1 MQNSLI
7 TALNARSAGAANAT
21 AAFWIL
27 SFIIPTNKVSAR
39 LYSTI
44 TSAPMIVGIIIVRT
58 ACGIGVS
65 SNNFLFVF
73 CTNISPEIY
82 FCPF

>member
-39 LYSTI
+39 LYSTV
-44 TSAPMIVGIIIVRT
+44 TSAPIIVGIIIV
-58 ACGIGVS
+58 
-65 SNNFLFVF
+65 
-73 CTNISPEIY
+73 
-82 FCPF
+82 